1 MRRSCL
7 LWLSLLP
14 LLLSLL
20 PTCFTEDGQKGER
33 RPAPC
38 LLAACCLL
46 SSSVL
51 FCCAC
56 FNSATP
62 SSSPLL
68 SGLFQT
74 PGAGQEPPGLALLC
88 PLLLPIHTGT
98 QSSVSSQQQLQED
111 KIAAGHPAASQTVTH
126 FCMKSRAVCWLLYC
140 SVSQERC
147 WIFLLFPC
155 EPSLWTCDLQAW
167 PISESPELK
176 PVQMVNTVAS
186 PARFHFFF
194 SLCGFCLHAFC
205 FCSPFLSVFSG
216 FWSFFQRVCVRGRP
230 GQCLLPDSDSLV
242 SCRFWSR
249 WASTTWK
256 TTSDR
261 RWWTPSK
268 PVWQNRRR
276 STPS

>member
-1 MRRSCL
+1 MVTDPSIHPSIPPFSSVCVAAVCPIIHLQKLLVLFIFGIDHKCGALVFSDFPSFLCFCL
-7 LWLSLLP
+7 FFPPALQKTVRKVRDVPPHVSLLP
-14 LLLSLL
+14 AV
-20 PTCFTEDGQKGER
+20 F
-33 RPAPC
+33 
-38 LLAACCLL
+38 L

-147 WIFLLFPC
+147 WIFLLFPR

-205 FCSPFLSVFSG
+205 FCSPF
-216 FWSFFQRVCVRGRP
+216 SFRLQRFLILFPACVRPWTTGP
-230 GQCLLPDSDSLV
+230 VSL
-242 SCRFWSR
+242 S
-249 WASTTWK
+249 
-256 TTSDR
+256 
-261 RWWTPSK
+261 
-268 PVWQNRRR
+268 
-276 STPS
+276 